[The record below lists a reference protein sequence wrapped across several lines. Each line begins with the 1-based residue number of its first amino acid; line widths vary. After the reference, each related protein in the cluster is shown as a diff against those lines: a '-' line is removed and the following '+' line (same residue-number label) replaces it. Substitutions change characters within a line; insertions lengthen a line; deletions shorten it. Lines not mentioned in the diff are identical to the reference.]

1 MAITAKEVAAL
12 RSKTGAGMMDC
23 KKALTEAEGNEEK
36 AIELL
41 RQKGIEAAGKKVG
54 RETSEG
60 RVHSYIHHNFKV
72 GAMIKLSCETDFVS
86 RGDEFA
92 KLCNDICMHIA
103 TADPIPVGLSVDDI
117 PVDLIEAERNVLL
130 GNEDMANKPDDIK
143 EKIIDGRIK
152 KFVSERALLEQEFFL
167 DPEMTVGEV
176 IKASSGKLGENMT
189 LSDFVRL
196 DLA

>member
-72 GAMIKLSCETDFVS
+72 GAMIKLSCETDSTLLKKAWLSSLS
-86 RGDEFA
+86 RSKRKPGGLLEA
-92 KLCNDICMHIA
+92 Q
-103 TADPIPVGLSVDDI
+103 TLSV
-117 PVDLIEAERNVLL
+117 VVLC
-130 GNEDMANKPDDIK
+130 
-143 EKIIDGRIK
+143 
-152 KFVSERALLEQEFFL
+152 S
-167 DPEMTVGEV
+167 
-176 IKASSGKLGENMT
+176 
-189 LSDFVRL
+189 
-196 DLA
+196 

>member
-1 MAITAKEVAAL
+1 MTITAKDVAAL
-12 RSKTGAGMMDC
+12 RGKTGAGMMDC
-23 KKALTEAEGNEEK
+23 KRALTEADGNEEK
-36 AIELL
+36 AVELL
-41 RQKGIEAAGKKVG
+41 RQQGIEAAGKKAG

-60 RVHSYIHHNFKV
+60 RIHSYIHHNFKV

-86 RGDEFA
+86 RGEDFA

-103 TADPIPVGLSVDDI
+103 TADPIPVGVSVDDI
-117 PVDLIEAERNVLL
+117 PADLIESERNVLL
-130 GNEDMANKPDDIK
+130 GSEDMANKPDDIK

-167 DPEMTVGEV
+167 DSDMTVGQV
-176 IKASSGKLGENMT
+176 VKAASGKLGENMN
-189 LSDFVRL
+189 LEDFVRF

>member
-1 MAITAKEVAAL
+1 MAITAKDVAAL
-12 RSKTGAGMMDC
+12 RGKTGAGMMDC
-23 KKALTEAEGNEEK
+23 KRALTEADGNEEK
-36 AIELL
+36 AVELL
-41 RQKGIEAAGKKVG
+41 RQKGIEAAGKKAG

-60 RVHSYIHHNFKV
+60 RIHSYIHHNFKV

-86 RGDEFA
+86 RGEDFA

-103 TADPIPVGLSVDDI
+103 TADPIPVGVSVDDI
-117 PVDLIEAERNVLL
+117 PADLIEFERNLLL
-130 GNEDMANKPDDIK
+130 GSEDMANKPDDIK

-167 DPEMTVGEV
+167 DPDMTVGQV
-176 IKASSGKLGENMT
+176 VKAASGKLGENMN
-189 LSDFVRL
+189 LEDFVRF

>member
-1 MAITAKEVAAL
+1 
-12 RSKTGAGMMDC
+12 
-23 KKALTEAEGNEEK
+23 
-36 AIELL
+36 
-41 RQKGIEAAGKKVG
+41 
-54 RETSEG
+54 
-60 RVHSYIHHNFKV
+60 
-72 GAMIKLSCETDFVS
+72 
-86 RGDEFA
+86 
-92 KLCNDICMHIA
+92 MHIA

-117 PVDLIEAERNVLL
+117 PADLIEAERNVLL

>member
-103 TADPIPVGLSVDDI
+103 TADPIPVGISVEDI
-117 PVDLIEAERNVLL
+117 PADLIEAERNVLL

-152 KFVSERALLEQEFFL
+152 SSFLNALCLN
-167 DPEMTVGEV
+167 
-176 IKASSGKLGENMT
+176 KSS
-189 LSDFVRL
+189 S
-196 DLA
+196 